1 MQNLEIR
8 IFTQDIINYTNAS
21 PLPIE
26 AKRLAI
32 MEILRQ
38 TQNEADRVIQS
49 ELEEHRKQQAEK
61 SGQGH
66 SDNEAEQ
73 EDKKYG
79 D

>member
-1 MQNLEIR
+1 MQSLEIR

-38 TQNEADRVIQS
+38 VNNEADRVIQS
-49 ELEEHRKQQAEK
+49 ELEERKKQQAEK
-61 SGQGH
+61 AGQGH
-66 SDNEAEQ
+66 HENEPEQ
-73 EDKKYG
+73 EDNKDG